1 MDDKDDNTSCWL
13 ILLRAPR
20 ISQRELRQLVDV
32 HGDATRTLTA
42 LRRSTDLP
50 VATRAWLD
58 NPDQDSIAAD
68 RDWLAGK
75 GHHLLGW
82 DHPDYPPLLRDA
94 DDAPAALLVAGPPEL
109 LWHPQVAIV
118 GSRDATPGG
127 LKNARQIATDLVAAG
142 FAITSGLADGIDGA
156 AHAAALDRQGTTIA
170 VLGTGPDRVYPAK
183 HYGLAQRI
191 REHGTLVSE
200 FLPGTGARPGHFPR
214 RNRII
219 SGLSL
224 GTLVIEA
231 GLRSGSLI
239 TARTAGEQGRAV
251 MALPGSIHNPQAR
264 GAHQL
269 IRTGATLVEDATQV
283 IDELAP
289 LAARLGS
296 QLRERLHAAGNVD
309 QPRPSSLDDGDA
321 ALLQAMG
328 HDPVGIDELA
338 QRTGLTVAML
348 SSMLLRLELEEHV
361 LAMRGGTYARAA
373 GS

>member
-1 MDDKDDNTSCWL
+1 MDDKHDNTNNWL

-20 ISQRELRQLVDV
+20 ISQRKLRQLVQV
-32 HGDATRTLTA
+32 YGDATQALAA
-42 LRRSTDLP
+42 LRRADDLP
-50 VATRAWLD
+50 ATTRAWLD
-58 NPDQDSIAAD
+58 NPCQGAIDAD
-68 RDWLAGK
+68 LDWLAGE
-75 GHHLLGW
+75 GHHLIGW
-82 DHPDYPPLLRDA
+82 EHADYPPLLREA
-94 DDAPAALLVAGPPEL
+94 DDAPAALFVAGPPEL

-118 GSRDATPGG
+118 GSRNATPGG
-127 LKNARQIATDLVAAG
+127 LANARQIAAGLALAG

-156 AHAAALDRQGTTIA
+156 AHAAALDRHAPTIA

-183 HYGLAQRI
+183 HRELARRI
-191 REHGTLVSE
+191 RAHGALVTE

-224 GTLVIEA
+224 GTVVIEA

-269 IRTGATLVEDATQV
+269 IRTGATLVVDAAQV
-283 IDELAP
+283 IDELTP
-289 LAARLGS
+289 LAVFLGEQLGTQLHGEGHGS
-296 QLRERLHAAGNVD
+296 QPLPV
-309 QPRPSSLDDGDA
+309 LDDDDGK
-321 ALLQAMG
+321 LLQAMG
-328 HDPVGIDELA
+328 HDPVAIDELA

-348 SSMLLRLELEEHV
+348 SSMLLRLELEGHV
-361 LAMRGGTYARAA
+361 HAMNGGTYLRSA
-373 GS
+373 GK